1 MLLDEKT
8 NKLLGNKLISLES
21 ALNLIKPHD
30 RIVASM
36 AAAEPSLFL
45 EHIGTYAEKLQNVE
59 LYCANPSR
67 PYQVFTD
74 QNLEGHIHASV
85 MFLTSAIRKHQGHN
99 CVHYVPQHLSQ
110 WFQNFSRRGPIHIF
124 WGTCSVPDQRGF
136 VSLGVGACYETEALR
151 SADLVILEVNPYTPT
166 TYGATTI
173 PMSAID
179 HFIWNPHPLSTV
191 EHPEITPDD
200 RKIGNFVADL
210 VPNQSTLQL
219 GIGAIPDAIGEALSS
234 KKNLGIHTEM
244 INDTMMELALK
255 GVIDGSCKT
264 IWPGKMIGAFAYGS
278 SKLYE
283 FLDGNPMIEFHP
295 ASVVNDPYRIGR
307 NHLMTSV
314 NTAIEVDLTGQVVSE
329 SVGHQEI
336 SGVGGASDTH
346 VGAQRSAGGQ
356 GIIALKSTS
365 GNNSKIV
372 FELRPGAKVSI
383 SRNDI
388 DTIVTE
394 FGIARLKGKSVAER
408 SRAMISIAHP
418 EFRENLI
425 FKAKQNGYI

>member
-1 MLLDEKT
+1 MTPDESTKRI
-8 NKLLGNKLISLES
+8 LGSKLISLES
-21 ALNLIKPHD
+21 ALTLIKAND

-45 EHIGTYAEKLQNVE
+45 ENIGKYAENLKDVE

-67 PYQVFTD
+67 PYQIFTEQTLD
-74 QNLEGHIHASV
+74 GHLHASV

-99 CVHYVPQHLSQ
+99 TVHYVPQHLSQ
-110 WFQNFSRRGPIHIF
+110 WFQNFSRRGPINIF
-124 WGTCSVPDQRGF
+124 WGTCSLPDRRGF

-151 SADLVILEVNPYTPT
+151 NADIVILEVNPFTPI
-166 TYGATTI
+166 TYGATTTPI
-173 PMSAID
+173 HAID
-179 HFIWNPHPLSTV
+179 YFIWNPHQLSTI
-191 EHPEITPDD
+191 ERSEMTQED
-200 RKIGNFVADL
+200 RKIGEFVADL
-210 VPNQSTLQL
+210 IPNESTLQL
-219 GIGAIPDAIGEALSS
+219 GIGAIPDAIGESLSS

-255 GVIDGSCKT
+255 GVIDGSFKT

-278 SKLYE
+278 SKLYD
-283 FLDGNPMIEFHP
+283 FLNGNPMIEFHP

-356 GIIALKSTS
+356 GIIALKSKS
-365 GNNSKIV
+365 GGNSKIV

-388 DTIVTE
+388 DTVITE

-408 SRAMISIAHP
+408 SHAMISIAHP